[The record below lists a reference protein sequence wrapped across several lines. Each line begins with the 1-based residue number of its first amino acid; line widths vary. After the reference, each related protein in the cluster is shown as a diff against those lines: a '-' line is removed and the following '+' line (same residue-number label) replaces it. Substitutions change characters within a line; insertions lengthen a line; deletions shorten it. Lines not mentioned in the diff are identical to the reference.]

1 MSASAVVSI
10 SGDGGSPGA
19 MLWFWACASSAT
31 AAGAGVSA
39 GAASASGFRDEA
51 MARGD
56 SYRRVRNLGWFL
68 RMLERTEGMILC
80 GLVEGGQCL
89 DGRRYEIHVRWG
101 DEVHV
106 GHHLWAP
113 QVNEGL
119 VLYLVSCII
128 SHNFKTT

>member
-1 MSASAVVSI
+1 VSASAVVSI

-19 MLWFWACASSAT
+19 MLGDWACASSAT

-68 RMLERTEGMILC
+68 RMLERTEGMDYLW
-80 GLVEGGQCL
+80 LGG
-89 DGRRYEIHVRWG
+89 G
-101 DEVHV
+101 
-106 GHHLWAP
+106 
-113 QVNEGL
+113 VNA
-119 VLYLVSCII
+119 STADAMR
-128 SHNFKTT
+128 ST